1 MTALQKFLNQEGFYC
16 GAEDGDWG
24 GSTEKALQLFLK
36 DEGYDVDFKKGV
48 RDGGKNTEL
57 FQQFLHDEEQD
68 CKVDGSWGKKSA
80 MALQNFLK
88 NEEERESPPLYKGKE
103 DGDMGAATILAL
115 QKFLTQRG
123 CNPGPLDSGLG
134 KQTVTALQ
142 RFLALQPDVLELKPA
157 RKKKKAA
164 SKSAASVASSSAKK
178 PAPKAERK
186 ESFDTKMR
194 KEMAEMAE
202 MEAGMFWDGRVIA
215 FRAWNRQNGAGKTHH
230 SW

>member
-1 MTALQKFLNQEGFYC
+1 MPSLLESSADGDFGKKSVTALQKFLNQEGFYC

-57 FQQFLHDEEQD
+57 FQQFLQDEEQD

-164 SKSAASVASSSAKK
+164 SKSAASVASSSSAKK

-202 MEAGMFWDGRVIA
+202 MEAGMF
-215 FRAWNRQNGAGKTHH
+215 
-230 SW
+230 